1 MWQFLVQFIHR
12 LHIFIPWLF
21 GLVSELL
28 LPEKNIAELVQGCLL
43 DPGFPALV
51 AKVEDLLENGY
62 SNDVWIILR
71 NKENQ
76 SLLLNGW
83 EIGHSARALLGD
95 RISSLSLKYVD
106 LLKIGIL
113 KKHKIVVFLDILWL
127 TVLFLFLWLTNLQV
141 ATKCLQ
147 NNLNIFSTYS
157 PILQQGSLYQVVCK
171 VLWYTLVCTKY
182 YIFCRNKEIVF
193 III

>member
-51 AKVEDLLENGY
+51 AKVEELLENGY

-113 KKHKIVVFLDILWL
+113 KNTRLLCFLDILWL
-127 TVLFLFLWLTNLQV
+127 TILFLFLWLTNLQV

-147 NNLNIFSTYS
+147 NNLNIFKCSCSKDDLCNFLYIQPYPSTRFLVPS
-157 PILQQGSLYQVVCK
+157 CLQSFVIYISLYQV
-171 VLWYTLVCTKY
+171 L
-182 YIFCRNKEIVF
+182 
-193 III
+193 